1 MNRDELKGKK
11 VRELM
16 KLATSLGI
24 RGAWTMKKEDLINE
38 IAAVTA
44 VTSPVEEIDDKNK
57 RIQNAPLG
65 TIVAFNAPGGRV
77 RSAKIELRS
86 TVNKRL
92 KVVTE
97 YGASYNISYD
107 DVIWVKSGKRWPK
120 GVYNLLKR
128 RIADGQT
135 C

>member
-24 RGAWTMKKEDLINE
+24 KGAWTMKKEDLINE
-38 IAAVTA
+38 IVA
-44 VTSPVEEIDDKNK
+44 VTSHVEEMDKNK

-65 TIVAFNAPGGRV
+65 TIVAFYAPGGRV

-86 TVNKRL
+86 TANKRL
-92 KVVTE
+92 MVVTE

-128 RIADGQT
+128 RTADGQT

>member
-1 MNRDELKGKK
+1 MNREELSKKK

-24 RGAWTMKKEDLINE
+24 KGAWGMKKEDLINE
-38 IAAVTA
+38 IIAATA
-44 VTSPVEEIDDKNK
+44 VTSHAEEMDKNK

-65 TIVAFNAPGGRV
+65 TIVAFKAPGGRV
-77 RSAKIELRS
+77 RSAKIKLRS
-86 TVNKRL
+86 TANKRL
-92 KVVTE
+92 MVVTE
-97 YGASYNISYD
+97 YDAEYNISYD

-128 RIADGQT
+128 RTADGQT